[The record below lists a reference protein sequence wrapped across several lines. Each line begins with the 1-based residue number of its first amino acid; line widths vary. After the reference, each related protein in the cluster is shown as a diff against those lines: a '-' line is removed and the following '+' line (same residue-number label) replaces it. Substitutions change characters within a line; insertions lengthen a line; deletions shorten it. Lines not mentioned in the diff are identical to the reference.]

1 MGNGGDSMRRSA
13 FAAIALAGAML
24 ACGGCQGNPAAP
36 TDHSDMEATKAVGAP
51 EERIATWRQHT
62 EPVGGLDDES
72 LRPQFQ
78 HPLHIVLFLLECK
91 TAVAHHD
98 LIPLGAGRVLH
109 SL

>member
-36 TDHSDMEATKAVGAP
+36 TGHSGMEATKAVGAP

-62 EPVGGLDDES
+62 EPVELTMTS
-72 LRPQFQ
+72 QITHNKKPQASYL
-78 HPLHIVLFLLECK
+78 PP
-91 TAVAHHD
+91 D
-98 LIPLGAGRVLH
+98 WG
-109 SL
+109 